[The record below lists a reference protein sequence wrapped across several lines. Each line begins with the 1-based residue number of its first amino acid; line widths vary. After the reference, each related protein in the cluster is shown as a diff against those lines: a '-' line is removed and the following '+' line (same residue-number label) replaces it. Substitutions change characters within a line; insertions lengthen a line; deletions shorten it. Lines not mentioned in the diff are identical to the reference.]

1 MPRRDIHRRPPN
13 VRGARRSSGA
23 TPRAAQS
30 ADAADQPGGAQST
43 PASTSQRT
51 HRGRPSFLPH
61 APRILRIIGPG
72 LITGAADDDPSGI
85 GTYSQAGAAFGQ
97 RQLWLALYMLPLV
110 IAVQEMCG
118 RIGLVTGKGLAAVI
132 REHYGR
138 KLLFVAVALVAIANT
153 LNIGADLG
161 AMSATIRLFVPGA
174 PFFLVLFF
182 LAIGIVALE
191 IFVPYRY
198 YATVLKI
205 LALSLLA
212 YVITGLI
219 VGINSPSLIL
229 ETLVPTIQLTPDFLA
244 LVVGVLGTTISPYLF
259 FWQASEEVEELTLKK
274 TVKTRPSPKRV
285 GPWAAPLSI
294 SQLRDLRID
303 TTLGMI
309 ASEIAT
315 WFIIFTTGSVLYTHG
330 ITNITSPDQAAAA
343 LEPLVRTFPNSG
355 LLAKGIFALGI
366 LGVGLLG
373 VPVLAGSAAYAVAEA
388 FRWREGLWRNLTQ
401 ARGFYAV
408 IALATLIGMA
418 LNLFNINP
426 MSALVYVAIINGVVA
441 VPLLVIIMLIAN
453 NRAIMDTR
461 TNGRLANVVGWITVV
476 AMGAA
481 ALAMFVSFLL
491 PGH

>member
-1 MPRRDIHRRPPN
+1 MPSTAHAARATTD
-13 VRGARRSSGA
+13 GAGVASP
-23 TPRAAQS
+23 TP
-30 ADAADQPGGAQST
+30 D
-43 PASTSQRT
+43 STSQRP
-51 HRGRPSFLPH
+51 HRGRPQFLPH
-61 APRILRIIGPG
+61 APRFLRIIGPG
-72 LITGAADDDPSGI
+72 LVTGAADDDPSGI
-85 GTYSQAGAAFGQ
+85 GTYSQAGAAFG
-97 RQLWLALYMLPLV
+97 RSQLWLALYMLPLM

-132 REHYGR
+132 REHYSR
-138 KLLFVAVALVAIANT
+138 RMLFVAVALVAIANT

-161 AMSATIRLFVPGA
+161 AMSATIRLFAPGA

-198 YATVLKI
+198 YAIVLKI

-219 VGINSPSLIL
+219 VGVNDPSLIL
-229 ETLVPTIQLTPDFLA
+229 ATLIPTIQLSPNFLA

-259 FWQASEEVEELTLKK
+259 FWQASEEVEEITLKK
-274 TVKTRPSPKRV
+274 AGNTRSADEQAPTRGRSGGAFWKQRA
-285 GPWAAPLSI
+285 PWPAPLTI

-303 TTLGMI
+303 TALGMI
-309 ASEIAT
+309 SSEIAT
-315 WFIIFTTGSVLYTHG
+315 WFIIFTTGSVLYAHG
-330 ITNITSPDQAAAA
+330 VTNITTPDQAAAA
-343 LEPLVRTFPNSG
+343 LEPLVQTFPNSG
-355 LLAKGIFALGI
+355 LLAKAIFAMGI

-373 VPVLAGSAAYAVAEA
+373 IPVLAGSAGYAIAEA
-388 FRWREGLWRNLTQ
+388 FHWREGLWRNLTQ

-408 IALATLIGMA
+408 IALATMIGMA

-426 MSALVYVAIINGVVA
+426 MVALVYVAIINGVVA
-441 VPLLVIIMLIAN
+441 VPLLVMIMLIAN

-461 TNGRLANVVGWITVV
+461 TNGRLANVMGWIAVS

-481 ALAMFVSFLL
+481 ALAMFVSFFL